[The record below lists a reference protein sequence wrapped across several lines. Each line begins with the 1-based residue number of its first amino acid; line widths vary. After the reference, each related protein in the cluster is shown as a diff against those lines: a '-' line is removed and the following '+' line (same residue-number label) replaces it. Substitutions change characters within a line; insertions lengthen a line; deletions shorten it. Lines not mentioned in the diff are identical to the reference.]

1 VHKDTIKEKFQT
13 IQLQCNEFEHLPPD
27 FVYQECFPF
36 WSQPYSAKV
45 PEDYKVGDRVIN
57 INSTKREYMPF
68 GLRGTVVGHTNDR
81 VIVLFDE
88 QYLAGNNIMGH
99 CEDYRGG
106 NLNPNHLINLNH
118 KFSSLVKKNLA
129 TVIQF
134 IE

>member
-1 VHKDTIKEKFQT
+1 M
-13 IQLQCNEFEHLPPD
+13 
-27 FVYQECFPF
+27 
-36 WSQPYSAKV
+36 
-45 PEDYKVGDRVIN
+45 GDRVIN
-57 INSTKREYMPF
+57 INSTKREYVPF